1 LHSDSA
7 GAHQKT
13 GKFESSDSAT
23 GGSAAPPAASPDVSS
38 SRIPWAIIT
47 ALSLGMLVY
56 GVAESYGP
64 VSAISGVLPSSLAF
78 LAYSLPFVAG
88 GFGALLAGWMADSMG
103 RRNSFIVT
111 AALIVVGVAL
121 YLVYS
126 LWAQMLGLLIAS
138 FVLVGM
144 AAIGLESP
152 ILAMLAEAVPAR
164 WRGNLLVIVQNFG
177 NLGVAITFIPFFLG
191 LAGLMN
197 TVAITMLFIA
207 PLAALIVALLAV
219 RESLPWSAISG
230 RAGMDVESAWRE
242 IDGGAEPVE
251 PRGGLWLRLLL
262 LVVLGISQ
270 DVGFVYITYGVA
282 YSYFSQVVVKG
293 VPIAGMVPIIGGLAM
308 VIVGIVFGILFVERM
323 RRKTLAVLSFGMQ
336 LALWM
341 VLWAYYA
348 ATGSTAGLILLAIMT
363 VQFLPVELTWAS
375 RAVLEPELFPTR
387 TRGRLISVVRAVVWI
402 TAGAITGVL
411 TLVKLPFN
419 VAAASV
425 AAIFAL
431 STMLAGVWWFEGFE
445 TSGRSLSGH
454 DVQ

>member
-1 LHSDSA
+1 M
-7 GAHQKT
+7 
-13 GKFESSDSAT
+13 
-23 GGSAAPPAASPDVSS
+23 GGSAAPPAGSSNASS

-64 VSAISGVLPSSLAF
+64 VSAISGVLPSGLAF
-78 LAYSLPFVAG
+78 LAYSLPYVAG

-103 RRNSFIVT
+103 RRNSFIAT

-126 LWAQMLGLLIAS
+126 LWAQMPGLLIAS

-197 TVAITMLFIA
+197 TVAVTMLFMA

-230 RAGMDVESAWRE
+230 RSGMDVESAWRE

-262 LVVLGISQ
+262 LMVLGVSQ

-282 YSYFSQVVVKG
+282 YSYFSQRVAEV
-293 VPIAGMVPIIGGLAM
+293 VPIIGGLAM

-336 LALWM
+336 LALWI
-341 VLWAYYA
+341 VLWAYRA
-348 ATGSTAGLILLAIMT
+348 VTGSTAGLILLAIMAM
-363 VQFLPVELTWAS
+363 QFLPVELTWAS

-387 TRGRLISVVRAVVWI
+387 TRGRLISIVRAVVWI
-402 TAGAITGVL
+402 TAGVITGVL
-411 TLVKLPFN
+411 TLVVPPFN

-445 TSGRSLSGH
+445 TGGRSLSGH

>member
-1 LHSDSA
+1 MHSDSVD
-7 GAHQKT
+7 AHQKT
-13 GKFESSDSAT
+13 GKFESNDSAM
-23 GGSAAPPAASPDVSS
+23 GGSAAPPAGSSSASS

-64 VSAISGVLPSSLAF
+64 VSAVSGVLPSSLAF
-78 LAYSLPFVAG
+78 LAYSLPYVAG

-103 RRNSFIVT
+103 RRNSFVVT

-126 LWAQMLGLLIAS
+126 LWAQVLGLLIAS

-152 ILAMLAEAVPAR
+152 VLAMLAEAVPAR

-191 LAGLMN
+191 LAGLTN
-197 TVAITMLFIA
+197 TVAITLLFIA
-207 PLAALIVALLAV
+207 PLAALIVALVAA

-230 RAGMDVESAWRE
+230 RAGMGVESAWRE
-242 IDGGAEPVE
+242 IDGRAEPVE

-262 LVVLGISQ
+262 LMVLGIAQ

-282 YSYFSQVVVKG
+282 YSYFSQG
-293 VPIAGMVPIIGGLAM
+293 VAEVVPIIGGLTM
-308 VIVGIVFGILFVERM
+308 VIVGIVFGILFVEKM
-323 RRKTLAVLSFGMQ
+323 RRKALAVLSFGMQ
-336 LALWM
+336 LVLWII
-341 VLWAYYA
+341 LWAYYA

-363 VQFLPVELTWAS
+363 IQFLPVELTWAS

-402 TAGAITGVL
+402 TTGVITGVL
-411 TLVKLPFN
+411 TFVVPAFN

-431 STMLAGVWWFEGFE
+431 SMILTGVWWFKGFE

-454 DVQ
+454 DTQ

>member
-1 LHSDSA
+1 
-7 GAHQKT
+7 
-13 GKFESSDSAT
+13 
-23 GGSAAPPAASPDVSS
+23 
-38 SRIPWAIIT
+38 
-47 ALSLGMLVY
+47 
-56 GVAESYGP
+56 
-64 VSAISGVLPSSLAF
+64 
-78 LAYSLPFVAG
+78 
-88 GFGALLAGWMADSMG
+88 
-103 RRNSFIVT
+103 
-111 AALIVVGVAL
+111 
-121 YLVYS
+121 
-126 LWAQMLGLLIAS
+126 MLGLLIAS

-282 YSYFSQVVVKG
+282 YSYFSQG
-293 VPIAGMVPIIGGLAM
+293 VAEVVPIIGGLAM

-411 TLVKLPFN
+411 TLVVPPFN

-431 STMLAGVWWFEGFE
+431 STMLAGVWWFWGFE

>member
-23 GGSAAPPAASPDVSS
+23 GGSAAPPAASPRGSS

-282 YSYFSQVVVKG
+282 YSYFSQG
-293 VPIAGMVPIIGGLAM
+293 VAEVVPIIGGLAM

-431 STMLAGVWWFEGFE
+431 STMLAGVWWFWGFE

>member
-23 GGSAAPPAASPDVSS
+23 GGSAAPPAGSSNVSS

-282 YSYFSQVVVKG
+282 YSYFQG
-293 VPIAGMVPIIGGLAM
+293 VAEVVPIIGGLAM

-323 RRKTLAVLSFGMQ
+323 RRKALAVLSFGMQ

-402 TAGAITGVL
+402 TAGVITGVL
-411 TLVKLPFN
+411 TLVVPPFN

-431 STMLAGVWWFEGFE
+431 STMLAGVWWFWGFE

-454 DVQ
+454 DIQ